1 MNLKIEEEIQGL
13 NQKNCKHVAW
23 GTDFLQK
30 KKTKNK
36 KKQAGNIY
44 KSKLIIVITVKIID

>member
-23 GTDFLQK
+23 GTVSYK

-36 KKQAGNIY
+36 KKQTGNIY